1 MADNSW
7 NGYEHNLLFECIG
20 DGHYADVAR
29 PLGCDAIE
37 DSRAMAIADLDGDG
51 RLDLI
56 VANNDDPPGIFLN
69 RLGSTGNWLRLG
81 LTGPAGKNRDALG
94 ARVRVA
100 IDDAGRQRKLTRWVE
115 IGSGYA
121 SQSDMR
127 LHFGLG
133 KADHIQSLEVVWPDG
148 TSEEFKG
155 EKIDGICNC
164 DIWIEQGTGEIQRFL
179 APSASETVKRIGA
192 SRTRS

>member
-20 DGHYADVAR
+20 DGQYADVAR

-37 DSRAMAIADLDGDG
+37 DSRAVAVADLNDDG

-56 VANNDDPPGIFLN
+56 VANNDDPPAIFLN
-69 RLGSTGNWLRLG
+69 RLGSVGNWLRVG
-81 LTGPAGKNRDALG
+81 LTGPEGKNRDALG

-100 IDDAGRQRKLTRWVE
+100 IDDEGQRRKLTRWVK

-133 KADHIQSLEVVWPDG
+133 QADRIQSLEVIWPDG

-155 EKIDGICNC
+155 QTIDGICNC
-164 DIWIEQGTGEIQRFL
+164 DIWIKQGTGEVHRL
-179 APSASETVKRIGA
+179 PGPSAGEVAKRNGE
-192 SRTRS
+192 SKTGS